1 VTAYREPPP
10 IEGVS
15 LRSRSS
21 TFWIR
26 LRANLRAIRRRLP
39 WLALVAV
46 TPAVVVLLASLDARF
61 EDSDISL
68 ASWIWG
74 TLAVGVVV
82 VGTPVALGVL
92 VRSIPRPPG
101 ERDLPREMTF
111 TEETIVVCDANGAVF
126 DAGWSWLAAASA
138 TSAEIVL
145 TLRREPER
153 LFFVKREQIGS
164 AQFDKLHGLLEKNGK
179 LE

>member
-1 VTAYREPPP
+1 MTAYREPPL
-10 IEGVS
+10 IDGVS
-15 LRSRSS
+15 LRSSSS

-26 LRANLRAIRRRLP
+26 LRANMRTVRRRLP

-46 TPAVVVLLASLDARF
+46 TPAVVVFLASLDARF
-61 EDSDISL
+61 EDADISL

-74 TLAVGVVV
+74 TLVVGVVV
-82 VGTPVALGVL
+82 VGAPVAVSVF
-92 VRSIPRPPG
+92 VRSIPRPPT
-101 ERDLPREMTF
+101 ERDMPREMTF
-111 TEETIVVCDANGAVF
+111 TEETIIVCDANGAIF

-138 TSAEIVL
+138 TAAEIVL

-153 LFFVKREQIGS
+153 LLYVKREQVGS
-164 AQFDKLHGLLEKNGK
+164 AKFDRLHGWLEKNGK

>member
-1 VTAYREPPP
+1 VTAYREPPLVD
-10 IEGVS
+10 GVT

-26 LRANLRAIRRRLP
+26 LRANLRASRRRLP

-46 TPAVVVLLASLDARF
+46 TPAVVVFLASLDARF
-61 EDSDISL
+61 EESDVSL
-68 ASWIWG
+68 ASWVWG

-82 VGTPVALGVL
+82 VGTPVALGVI
-92 VRSIPRPPG
+92 VRSIPRPPAEG
-101 ERDLPREMTF
+101 DLPREMTF

-153 LFFVKREQIGS
+153 LLYVKREQIGS
-164 AQFDKLHGLLEKNGK
+164 TQFERLHGWLSKNEK